1 MALSV
6 GDKLGPYEILAPL
19 GAGGMG
25 EVYRATDTRLHREV
39 AIKTTHEQFSDRF
52 DREARAIA
60 SLNHPNICQ
69 LYDVGPDYLVMELLE
84 GETLATRLNR
94 GKLPMNET
102 LRYGAQIADA
112 LAAAHAKGVIH
123 RDLKPGNV
131 MITKGGIKV
140 VDFGLAK
147 SAGDETLTVGRVV
160 MGTPSYMA
168 PEQSAGRRC
177 DARTDIFALGLVL
190 YEMATGKR
198 ALAAQCQPAAL
209 DGLPPQFVHLV
220 EKCLIEDPENR
231 WQSAAD
237 LKTELEWTA
246 TLESR
251 ATPTTTGRG
260 RPRSLW
266 VAVTAM
272 LAALMLSTAWLGWI
286 HFHDRTTAYAPVRFQ
301 IPFSGVPLP
310 SGAFALSPDGRQL
323 AFAAVGPDGIKRL
336 WIRALDSLEARPLL
350 GTEVAQEVFP
360 PVFWSP
366 DSHFIAF
373 DADGKLKKIDV
384 AGGQV
389 QTICELPGLAV
400 GGSWNKDGMIIFGND
415 APGVGLMRVSAT
427 GGKASVLTI
436 VDPSRKEG
444 LHVLPSFL
452 PDGRHFLYY
461 RNSRILEN
469 SGTYVGSIDADPRK
483 QDSRPLLASVVGMY
497 APSSDSSAGH
507 LLFLRSGTLLA
518 QPFQAERLQL
528 TGEPVPVAERVG
540 SYLAYGFFSISA
552 NGILA
557 YRTRA
562 QDFQLTWLDRQ
573 GKAISRMG
581 EPGPYTSLAVSPD
594 GTRAVVSRNNAFP
607 GPAAWNLW
615 LLDLARGTSKR
626 FTSAVGRND
635 YPVWS
640 PDGSRIVFASSREG
654 GSNSILNLYQKP
666 AGGAQEEG
674 VLLRSGELKF
684 PTSWSRDGRFLL
696 YTVADPN
703 MRKDIWVLSMESDHQ
718 RTRLLGTEF
727 NEFQAQFSP
736 DSRWIAYT
744 SDASGGNEVYVRA
757 FPDAKEDFVISKGG
771 GSSPRWRDDGKE
783 LYYISPDGKVMAVEV
798 AAGVLFQAGTPK
810 LLFQISG
817 ILPEWNVQ
825 AGGKRFLVAVPVDQT
840 QAPFT
845 VLLNW
850 TAALRK

>member
-39 AIKTTHEQFSDRF
+39 AIKTTHQQFSNRF
-52 DREARAIA
+52 EREARAIA

-84 GETLATRLNR
+84 GETLAARLNR
-94 GKLPMNET
+94 GKLPIKET
-102 LRYGAQIADA
+102 LRYSAQIADA

-131 MITKGGIKV
+131 MITKSGIKV

-147 SAGDETLTVGRVV
+147 SAGDETLTVGRLV
-160 MGTPSYMA
+160 MGTPAYMA
-168 PEQSAGRRC
+168 PEQSAGRPC

-209 DGLPPQFVHLV
+209 QGLPPHFVHLV
-220 EKCLIEDPENR
+220 ERCLVEDPEKR

-237 LKTELEWTA
+237 LKAELDWTA
-246 TLESR
+246 IIEAQISPVTTSQSR
-251 ATPTTTGRG
+251 RLRA
-260 RPRSLW
+260 
-266 VAVTAM
+266 AVTI
-272 LAALMLSTAWLGWI
+272 LLVALMLSTAWLAWI
-286 HFHDRTTAYAPVRFQ
+286 HFHPRTTASAPVRFQ
-301 IPFSGVPLP
+301 IPFSGVPP
-310 SGAFALSPDGRQL
+310 PGGAFALSPDGRQL
-323 AFAAVGPDGIKRL
+323 AFAAVGSDGIKRL

-350 GTEVAQEVFP
+350 GTEVAQEMFP

-400 GGSWNKDGMIIFGND
+400 GGSWSKEGVIIFGND

-427 GGKASVLTI
+427 GGKASVLTT
-436 VDPSRKEG
+436 VNQSRKEG

-461 RNSRILEN
+461 RSSRILEN
-469 SGTYVGSIDADPRK
+469 SGTYVGSIDADPQK
-483 QDSRPLLASVVGMY
+483 QDSRPLLASVAAMY
-497 APSSDSSAGH
+497 APSSDSSTGQ
-507 LLFLRSGTLLA
+507 LLFLRNGTLLT
-518 QPFQAERLQL
+518 QPFQPERLQL
-528 TGEPVPVAERVG
+528 MGEPVPLAERVG
-540 SYLAYGFFSISA
+540 SYLAFGFFSISD
-552 NGILA
+552 NGILT
-557 YRTRA
+557 YRTRS

-573 GKAISRMG
+573 GKAISRVG

-594 GTRAVVSRNNAFP
+594 GTRVVVSLNNVFQ
-607 GPAAWNLW
+607 GTAAWNLW

-640 PDGSRIVFASSREG
+640 PDGSRIVFVSSREG
-654 GSNSILNLYQKP
+654 GSNSILNLYQKL
-666 AGGAQEEG
+666 AGGAQEED
-674 VLLRSGELKF
+674 VLFRSGELKF

-696 YTVADPN
+696 YTLADPK
-703 MRKDIWVLSMESDHQ
+703 MKKDIWVLSMESDHQ

-727 NEFQAQFSP
+727 NESQAQFSP

-783 LYYISPDGKVMAVEV
+783 LYYISPDGKVMEVELT
-798 AAGVLFQAGTPK
+798 AGVLFQAGTPK
-810 LLFQISG
+810 PLFQISG

-825 AGGKRFLVAVPVDQT
+825 AGGKRFLIAVPVDQT
-840 QAPFT
+840 EAPFT

>member
-1 MALSV
+1 MALSI

-39 AIKTTHEQFSDRF
+39 AIKMTHEQFSNRF
-52 DREARAIA
+52 EREARAIA

-69 LYDVGPDYLVMELLE
+69 LYDVGLDYLVMELLE
-84 GETLATRLNR
+84 GETLGARLNR
-94 GKLPMNET
+94 GKLPINET
-102 LRYGAQIADA
+102 LRCGAQIADA

-131 MITKGGIKV
+131 MITKSCVKV

-147 SAGDETLTVGRVV
+147 SADDETLTVGRV
-160 MGTPSYMA
+160 GTPSYMA
-168 PEQSAGRRC
+168 PEQSAGRPC

-209 DGLPPQFVHLV
+209 QGLPPHFVHLV
-220 EKCLIEDPENR
+220 ERCLVEDPEKR
-231 WQSAAD
+231 WQSASD
-237 LKTELEWTA
+237 LKAELDWTA
-246 TLESR
+246 IVEAQVSPATTSQSR
-251 ATPTTTGRG
+251 RLRA
-260 RPRSLW
+260 
-266 VAVTAM
+266 AVTV
-272 LAALMLSTAWLGWI
+272 LLTVLMLSTAWLAWI
-286 HFHDRTTAYAPVRFQ
+286 HFHARTTASAPVRFQ
-301 IPFSGVPLP
+301 IPFSGVPP
-310 SGAFALSPDGRQL
+310 PGGAFALSPDGRQL

-350 GTEVAQEVFP
+350 GTEVAQEMFP
-360 PVFWSP
+360 PIFWSP
-366 DSHFIAF
+366 NSDFIAF

-400 GGSWNKDGMIIFGND
+400 GGSWSKEGVIIFGND
-415 APGVGLMRVSAT
+415 ALGVGVMRVSAT
-427 GGKASVLTI
+427 GGKASVLTT
-436 VDPSRKEG
+436 VDQSRKEG

-461 RNSRILEN
+461 RSSRILEN
-469 SGTYVGSIDADPRK
+469 SGTYVGSIDADPQK
-483 QDSRPLLASVVGMY
+483 QDSRPLLASVAALY
-497 APSSDSSAGH
+497 APSSDSSTGQV
-507 LLFLRSGTLLA
+507 LFLRNGTLLT
-518 QPFQAERLQL
+518 QPFQPERLQL
-528 TGEPVPVAERVG
+528 VGEPVPVADRVG
-540 SYLAYGFFSISA
+540 SYLAFGFFSISA

-557 YRTRA
+557 YRTRS

-573 GKAISRMG
+573 GKALSRVG

-594 GTRAVVSRNNAFP
+594 GTRAVVSRNNVFQ
-607 GPAAWNLW
+607 GTAAWNLW

-640 PDGSRIVFASSREG
+640 PDGSRIVFVSSREG

-666 AGGAQEEG
+666 AGGTQEED
-674 VLLRSGELKF
+674 VLLKSGELKF

-696 YTVADPN
+696 YTVADPKIK
-703 MRKDIWVLSMESDHQ
+703 KDIWVLSMESDHQ

-727 NEFQAQFSP
+727 NESQAQFSP
-736 DSRWIAYT
+736 DSHWIAYT
-744 SDASGGNEVYVRA
+744 SDSSGRDEVYVRA
-757 FPDAKEDFVISKGG
+757 FPNAKEDFVISRGG

-798 AAGVLFQAGTPK
+798 AGGVLFQAGTAKP
-810 LLFQISG
+810 LFQISG

-825 AGGKRFLVAVPVDQT
+825 AGGKRFLVAIPVDQT